1 MTNVSATSTRSVYVQ
16 WNLLPLI
23 DQNGII
29 VNYNITLVPTAITAN
44 QSTVVV
50 STSNLNIT
58 IDNLVPHTN
67 YSVTIVAF
75 TSVGSGPP
83 SIAVVVE
90 TPEDGK
96 LILINN

>member
-1 MTNVSATSTRSVYVQ
+1 MTNVSAASTRSVYVR

-29 VNYNITLVPTAITAN
+29 VHYSIILVPTAITAN

-75 TSVGSGPP
+75 TSIGSGPP

>member
-1 MTNVSATSTRSVYVQ
+1 MTNVSAASTTSVYVQ

-23 DQNGII
+23 KQNGII
-29 VNYNITLVPTAITAN
+29 VNYSITLVPTAITAN
-44 QSTVVV
+44 QPTVVV
-50 STSNLNIT
+50 STQNLNIT

-67 YSVTIVAF
+67 YSVTVVAF
-75 TSVGSGPP
+75 TRVGSGPP

-96 LILINN
+96 LIFIHN

>member
-1 MTNVSATSTRSVYVQ
+1 MTNVSAASTRSVYVQ

-75 TSVGSGPP
+75 TSVGNGTP

-96 LILINN
+96 LILIYN

>member
-1 MTNVSATSTRSVYVQ
+1 MTNVSAASTTSVYVQ

-23 DQNGII
+23 KQNGII
-29 VNYNITLVPTAITAN
+29 VNYNITLVPTTITAN

-50 STSNLNIT
+50 STSNLKIT
-58 IDNLVPHTN
+58 IENLVTHTN
-67 YSVTIVAF
+67 YSVTVVAF
-75 TSVGSGPP
+75 TRVGSGPP

-96 LILINN
+96 FIFIHN